1 MAGVASKNVA
11 ATEAM
16 VEMFNRGEIDD
27 LLARFAADE
36 IVFDYSRS
44 LGPDQKGLYRGV
56 EEVGRFLRDLLEPWE
71 EFELFVDESTEVGDD
86 IVVVDSHTRSL
97 GRGSG
102 IEVDARGAMLF
113 EFRGDRLAAWRLFQD
128 KEEALASAEEG
139 E

>member
-1 MAGVASKNVA
+1 
-11 ATEAM
+11 
-16 VEMFNRGEIDD
+16 
-27 LLARFAADE
+27 
-36 IVFDYSRS
+36 
-44 LGPDQKGLYRGV
+44 
-56 EEVGRFLRDLLEPWE
+56 
-71 EFELFVDESTEVGDD
+71 
-86 IVVVDSHTRSL
+86 VDSHTRSL